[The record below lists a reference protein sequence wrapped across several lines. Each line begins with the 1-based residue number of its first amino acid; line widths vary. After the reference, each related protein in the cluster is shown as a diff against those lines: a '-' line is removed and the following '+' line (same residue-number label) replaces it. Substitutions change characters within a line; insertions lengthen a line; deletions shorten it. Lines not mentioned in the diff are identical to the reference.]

1 VLAVIAERRLSLELG
16 TLDICFLVALHVR
29 GEAAGLTAFTEAQL
43 EDVFAQ
49 ASAVVQPEADQL
61 RRRATHAIGRL
72 RQQRLLARVDG
83 QGVVRTGEFALSRLA
98 TGIVQF
104 FLEEDVL
111 TRETLGLLTAS
122 LRVAIAGVLEAAR
135 GAREPAAWQDG
146 VVGPL
151 RVTIAELIAGIE
163 RRQRGLDMQQEDFQA
178 EIRRLLEADWFG
190 AIDRCQGLL
199 ESTSA
204 TLRELNEVL
213 LRDTGVL
220 LGLLQDIEELAVAAG
235 EPAGEAAAHRV
246 MDQVDRIAA
255 WGSARQRAWSEY
267 FQYVHRYLRDVV
279 RLDPT
284 RALMQRLR
292 DQLAGTGQK
301 FALAYAG
308 APPIRILRT
317 VAALP
322 DRPPVVRPRAP
333 REKEPEADAQADD
346 DPQAVLDGKV
356 ARALG
361 AGARALSAVTGE
373 VTAELPGPERFVEAG
388 RVAQTVA
395 RLAHAASAV
404 DRPWVPVGDDLVIE
418 DWSIGASRP
427 VAVGPAPAAGA
438 AGSSGGAEAAPG
450 PVASA
455 ADAGASSSTAGSS
468 AGDADAPGPGPVA
481 SAADA
486 GASSSAAGSSAGDAD
501 APGPGE
507 LAGAPQGEL
516 S

>member
-1 VLAVIAERRLSLELG
+1 VSVRSDPERALAVIAERRLALELG
-16 TLDICFLVALHVR
+16 TLDICFLVALYVR
-29 GEAAGLTAFTEAQL
+29 GEGEGLTAFSEPQL

-49 ASAVVQPEADQL
+49 AAAVAQPGVDQL
-61 RRRATHAIGRL
+61 RRRATLAIQRL
-72 RQQRLLARVDG
+72 RDQRMLARVDG

-104 FLEEDVL
+104 FLDEDVL
-111 TRETLGLLTAS
+111 TRETLGVLTHG
-122 LRVAIAGVLEAAR
+122 LQVALTGVREAAR
-135 GAREPAAWQDG
+135 EVREPAAWQDR
-146 VVGPL
+146 VAAPL
-151 RVTIAELIAGIE
+151 QVTIGELVAGIE
-163 RRQRGLDMQQEDFQA
+163 RRQRGLDLQQEDFQA

-213 LRDTGVL
+213 LRDTAVL
-220 LGLLQDIEELAVAAG
+220 LALLQDIEDLAVAAG
-235 EPAGEAAAHRV
+235 EPDSEAAAHRL

-292 DQLAGTGQK
+292 DQLAGAGRR

-308 APPIRILRT
+308 APPIRILRA
-317 VAALP
+317 VAAIP

-333 REKEPEADAQADD
+333 RERDPEADAGE

-361 AGARALSAVTGE
+361 AGATALSAVTGD

-395 RLAHAASAV
+395 RLARASSAI
-404 DRPWVPVGDDLVIE
+404 DRPWVAVGDDLVIE
-418 DWSIGASRP
+418 DWAIRP
-427 VAVGPAPAAGA
+427 ALAGK
-438 AGSSGGAEAAPG
+438 P
-450 PVASA
+450 
-455 ADAGASSSTAGSS
+455 
-468 AGDADAPGPGPVA
+468 DAPPG
-481 SAADA
+481 
-486 GASSSAAGSSAGDAD
+486 GKR
-501 APGPGE
+501 
-507 LAGAPQGEL
+507 
-516 S
+516 

>member
-1 VLAVIAERRLSLELG
+1 VLAAIAERKLALELG

-29 GEAAGLTAFTEAQL
+29 GESAGLTAFTEAQL

-61 RRRATHAIGRL
+61 RRRATHAIQRL
-72 RQQRLLARVDG
+72 RDQRLLARVDG

-98 TGIVQF
+98 TGIVLF

-111 TRETLGLLTAS
+111 TRETLGLLTSS
-122 LRVAIAGVLEAAR
+122 LRVAITSVLEAAR
-135 GAREPAAWQDG
+135 RAGDPAAWQDG

-163 RRQRGLDMQQEDFQA
+163 RRQRGLDLQQEDFQG

-190 AIDRCQGLL
+190 AIDRCQDLL

-213 LRDTGVL
+213 LRDSSVL
-220 LGLLQDIEELAVAAG
+220 LALLQDIEDLAVAAG
-235 EPAGEAAAHRV
+235 EADGEAAAHRL
-246 MDQVDRIAA
+246 MDQVDRIVA

-292 DQLAGTGQK
+292 DQLAGAGRR
-301 FALAYAG
+301 FALAYADA
-308 APPIRILRT
+308 APMRILRT

-333 REKEPEADAQADD
+333 REKEPEADAGE
-346 DPQAVLDGKV
+346 DPQVALDGKV

-361 AGARALSAVTGE
+361 RGAAALSAVTGE
-373 VTAELPGPERFVEAG
+373 VTAALPGPERFVEAG

-395 RLAHAASAV
+395 RLAHASSAIE
-404 DRPWVPVGDDLVIE
+404 RPWVAVGDDLVIE
-418 DWSIGASRP
+418 DW
-427 VAVGPAPAAGA
+427 AVTGRAEGE
-438 AGSSGGAEAAPG
+438 SS
-450 PVASA
+450 
-455 ADAGASSSTAGSS
+455 
-468 AGDADAPGPGPVA
+468 
-481 SAADA
+481 
-486 GASSSAAGSSAGDAD
+486 
-501 APGPGE
+501 
-507 LAGAPQGEL
+507 
-516 S
+516 